1 MKTFL
6 ETYNRIMVPSTAF
19 FIFALVGAGIL
30 YFKQGDSTEAKR
42 SANRYLSAVI
52 KHNAEAVEENVVY
65 EVPLTSSERSNFKKY
80 IQTSDMRDF
89 EIKEAVLSEPG
100 KYEMRVLIMKETSQE
115 ESRLMVVKA
124 DSRWKVLIKKPV
136 G

>member
-30 YFKQGDSTEAKR
+30 LFKQDDSTEAKR
-42 SANRYLSAVI
+42 SANRYLTAVI

-65 EVPLTSSERSNFKKY
+65 DLPLTPQERSDFKNF
-80 IQTSDMRDF
+80 IWTSDIRDF
-89 EIKEAVLSEPG
+89 EIKDAVLSEPG
-100 KYEMRVLIMKETSQE
+100 KYEMRVLIMKEASQE
-115 ESRLMVVKA
+115 ESRIMVIKA
-124 DSRWKVLIKKPV
+124 DSKWKVLIKKPV
-136 G
+136 W